1 MTGFIDGE
9 MVRRAMDETAD
20 RRGAVRSFEQPPMMG
35 FCDLTLEPGKQT
47 VWSGEFTVRNYNE
60 VYGRMQDA
68 MYDYCYSLVA
78 DNLNAQL
85 MEGTK
90 Q

>member
-9 MVRRAMDETAD
+9 MVRKAMDETSY
-20 RRGAVRSFEQPPMMG
+20 RRGAVQSFEQSPMMG
-35 FCDLTLEPGKQT
+35 FRDPTLEPGKQT
-47 VWSGEFTVRNYNE
+47 IWSGEFTARNYNE
-60 VYGRMQDA
+60 VYGRMQDV

-85 MEGTK
+85 TEGTK